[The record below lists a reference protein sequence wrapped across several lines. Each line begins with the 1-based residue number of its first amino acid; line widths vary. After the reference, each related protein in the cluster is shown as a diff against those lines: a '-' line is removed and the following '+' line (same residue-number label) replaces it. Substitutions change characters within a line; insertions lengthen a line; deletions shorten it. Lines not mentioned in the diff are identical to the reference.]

1 MNLIRTRIF
10 PVKSVLAAFRLLATQ
25 IRSRP
30 RPSPRC
36 QSSSQLDEP
45 LKATIVVAAN
55 GGNSFDSV
63 ERAVYASLL
72 EMGRQAIELFLSLQG
87 DGDLGAGPETSQ
99 GQKILRS
106 QETQTTK
113 LRSIFDQ
120 HSFDEFTYSP
130 GNNPIDIAVSQVSKK
145 LREFI

>member
-1 MNLIRTRIF
+1 MT
-10 PVKSVLAAFRLLATQ
+10 VMMGKAGMG
-25 IRSRP
+25 SRP
-30 RPSPRC
+30 RPRKC
-36 QSSSQLDEP
+36 HRWRDE
-45 LKATIVVAAN
+45 ARRAIVVAAN

-87 DGDLGAGPETSQ
+87 DGDLAAGPETSQ